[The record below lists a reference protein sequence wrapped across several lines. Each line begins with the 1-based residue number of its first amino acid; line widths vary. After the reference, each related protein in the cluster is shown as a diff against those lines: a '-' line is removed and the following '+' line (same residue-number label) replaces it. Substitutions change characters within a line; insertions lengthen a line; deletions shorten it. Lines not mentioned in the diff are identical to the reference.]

1 MILII
6 NDAEFCT
13 DFSQIN
19 EAIKEREKQLIENS
33 NEFELIPP
41 FKEIYESYRE
51 YRLAEYQLDEEE
63 RNGIFQDETYD
74 YYSQKEK
81 TFSEIKYVESKLVEL
96 FNEMNKIESR
106 NYNIAIGEISKE
118 TTQSSSGESSSS
130 SGSGGGQGGTSSGE
144 ETSNSGDSGS
154 SSNSKQD
161 NKKFELEISGV
172 LTNKEDINWEYI
184 KGEIENLYSSISTIT
199 LDLLQINVTQE
210 EILAFNSQLDNLAV
224 AVKDEN
230 KENTLSQMSTLYD
243 TLATITQK
251 IQGEETYK
259 ILVEIKQNVFKAY
272 SKLDT
277 GNWNE
282 IANDTNNA
290 ITSYSKLL
298 SNTNIEPQNQYIIN
312 KGYILINELQNAV
325 NLQDTSVF
333 LIKYK
338 YLLEELNSL

>member
-1 MILII
+1 MKEKGNNKIKKVEEMNLKNLKRIAYIVLILII
-6 NDAEFCT
+6 
-13 DFSQIN
+13 
-19 EAIKEREKQLIENS
+19 AILGFMIYS
-33 NEFELIPP
+33 NAS
-41 FKEIYESYRE
+41 KDDDNN
-51 YRLAEYQLDEEE
+51 Q
-63 RNGIFQDETYD
+63 N
-74 YYSQKEK
+74 EK

-106 NYNIAIGEISKE
+106 NYNIAIGEISKD

-130 SGSGGGQGGTSSGE
+130 SGSGGGEGGTSSGGE
-144 ETSNSGDSGS
+144 ETSSDSSSDENTS
-154 SSNSKQD
+154 SSNSNQD

-259 ILVEIKQNVFKAY
+259 ILVEIKQNIFKAY
-272 SKLDT
+272 SKLDNE
-277 GNWNE
+277 NWNE
-282 IANDTNNA
+282 IEKDINNA
-290 ITSYSKLL
+290 ITNYSKLL
-298 SNTNIEPQNQYIIN
+298 SDTNIETQNQYVIN
-312 KGYILINELQNAV
+312 KGYVLINELKNAV
-325 NLQDTSVF
+325 NLKDISVF

>member
-1 MILII
+1 MKNLKRIAYIVLILII
-6 NDAEFCT
+6 
-13 DFSQIN
+13 
-19 EAIKEREKQLIENS
+19 AILGFMIYS
-33 NEFELIPP
+33 NAS
-41 FKEIYESYRE
+41 KDDDNN
-51 YRLAEYQLDEEE
+51 Q
-63 RNGIFQDETYD
+63 N
-74 YYSQKEK
+74 EK

-106 NYNIAIGEISKE
+106 NYNIAIGEVSKE
-118 TTQSSSGESSSS
+118 TEKSSSEESSSS

-144 ETSNSGDSGS
+144 GSSSSGDNNST
-154 SSNSKQD
+154 SNSKQD

-172 LTNKEDINWEYI
+172 LTNKENINWEYI

-259 ILVEIKQNVFKAY
+259 ILVEIKQNIFKAY

-282 IANDTNNA
+282 IANDINNA

-298 SNTNIEPQNQYIIN
+298 SNTNIESQNQYAIN

>member
-1 MILII
+1 MKNLKRIAYIVLILII
-6 NDAEFCT
+6 
-13 DFSQIN
+13 
-19 EAIKEREKQLIENS
+19 AILGFMIYS
-33 NEFELIPP
+33 NAS
-41 FKEIYESYRE
+41 KDDDNN
-51 YRLAEYQLDEEE
+51 Q
-63 RNGIFQDETYD
+63 N
-74 YYSQKEK
+74 EK

-106 NYNIAIGEISKE
+106 NYNIAIGEVSKE
-118 TTQSSSGESSSS
+118 TEKSSSEESSSS

-144 ETSNSGDSGS
+144 VSSSSGDNNST
-154 SSNSKQD
+154 SNSKQD

-259 ILVEIKQNVFKAY
+259 ILVEIKQNIFKAY

-282 IANDTNNA
+282 IANDINNA

-298 SNTNIEPQNQYIIN
+298 SNTNIESQNQYAIN

>member
-1 MILII
+1 MKNLKRIAYIVLILII
-6 NDAEFCT
+6 TILGFVIYSNANKNDENVK
-13 DFSQIN
+13 N
-19 EAIKEREKQLIENS
+19 EKA
-33 NEFELIPP
+33 
-41 FKEIYESYRE
+41 
-51 YRLAEYQLDEEE
+51 
-63 RNGIFQDETYD
+63 
-74 YYSQKEK
+74 
-81 TFSEIKYVESKLVEL
+81 FSEIKYVESKLVEL

-106 NYNIAIGEISKE
+106 NYNIAIGEISKD

-130 SGSGGGQGGTSSGE
+130 SGSGGGEGGTSSGGE
-144 ETSNSGDSGS
+144 ETSSDSSNDENTS
-154 SSNSKQD
+154 SSNSNQD

-199 LDLLQINVTQE
+199 LDMLQINVTQE
-210 EILAFNSQLDNLAV
+210 EILTFNNQLDNLAV

-259 ILVEIKQNVFKAY
+259 ILVEVKQNIFKAY

-282 IANDTNNA
+282 ITNDINNA

-298 SNTNIEPQNQYIIN
+298 SNTNIEAQNQYAIN

-325 NLQDTSVF
+325 NLQDVSVF

>member
-1 MILII
+1 MKNLKRIAYIVLILII
-6 NDAEFCT
+6 TILGFVIYSNANKNDENVK
-13 DFSQIN
+13 N
-19 EAIKEREKQLIENS
+19 EKA
-33 NEFELIPP
+33 
-41 FKEIYESYRE
+41 
-51 YRLAEYQLDEEE
+51 
-63 RNGIFQDETYD
+63 
-74 YYSQKEK
+74 
-81 TFSEIKYVESKLVEL
+81 FSEIKYVESKLVEL

-106 NYNIAIGEISKE
+106 NYNIAIGEISKD

-130 SGSGGGQGGTSSGE
+130 SGSGGGEGGTSSGGE
-144 ETSNSGDSGS
+144 ETSSDSSSDENTS
-154 SSNSKQD
+154 SSNSNQD

-199 LDLLQINVTQE
+199 LDMLQINVSQE
-210 EILAFNSQLDNLAV
+210 EILTFNNQLDNLAV

-259 ILVEIKQNVFKAY
+259 ILVEVKQNIFKAY

-277 GNWNE
+277 ENWSE
-282 IANDTNNA
+282 IANNINNA

-298 SNTNIEPQNQYIIN
+298 SNTNIETQNQYVIN
-312 KGYILINELQNAV
+312 KGYVLINELKNAV
-325 NLQDTSVF
+325 NLQDISVF

>member
-1 MILII
+1 MKNLKRIAYIVLILII
-6 NDAEFCT
+6 
-13 DFSQIN
+13 
-19 EAIKEREKQLIENS
+19 AILGFMIYS
-33 NEFELIPP
+33 NAS
-41 FKEIYESYRE
+41 KDDDNN
-51 YRLAEYQLDEEE
+51 Q
-63 RNGIFQDETYD
+63 N
-74 YYSQKEK
+74 EK

-106 NYNIAIGEISKE
+106 NYNIAIGEVSKE
-118 TTQSSSGESSSS
+118 TEKSSSEESSSS

-144 ETSNSGDSGS
+144 GSSSSGDNNST
-154 SSNSKQD
+154 SNSKQD

-259 ILVEIKQNVFKAY
+259 ILVEIKQNIFKAY

-282 IANDTNNA
+282 IANDINNA

-298 SNTNIEPQNQYIIN
+298 SNTNIESQNQYAIN

>member
-1 MILII
+1 MKNLKRIAYIVLILII
-6 NDAEFCT
+6 TILGFVIYSNANKNDENVK
-13 DFSQIN
+13 N
-19 EAIKEREKQLIENS
+19 EKA
-33 NEFELIPP
+33 
-41 FKEIYESYRE
+41 
-51 YRLAEYQLDEEE
+51 
-63 RNGIFQDETYD
+63 
-74 YYSQKEK
+74 
-81 TFSEIKYVESKLVEL
+81 FSEIKYVESKLVEL

-106 NYNIAIGEISKE
+106 NYNIAIGEISKD

-130 SGSGGGQGGTSSGE
+130 SGSGGGEGGTSSGGE
-144 ETSNSGDSGS
+144 ETSSDSSSDENTS
-154 SSNSKQD
+154 SSNSNQD

-199 LDLLQINVTQE
+199 LDMLQINVTQE
-210 EILAFNSQLDNLAV
+210 EILTFNNKLDNLAV

-259 ILVEIKQNVFKAY
+259 ILVEVKQNIFKAY
-272 SKLDT
+272 SKLDNE
-277 GNWNE
+277 NWNE
-282 IANDTNNA
+282 IEKDINNA
-290 ITSYSKLL
+290 ITNYSKLL
-298 SNTNIEPQNQYIIN
+298 SDTNIETQNQYVIN
-312 KGYILINELQNAV
+312 KGYVLINELKNAV
-325 NLQDTSVF
+325 NLKDISVF

>member
-1 MILII
+1 MKNLKRIAYIVLILII
-6 NDAEFCT
+6 TILGFVIYSNANKNDENVK
-13 DFSQIN
+13 N
-19 EAIKEREKQLIENS
+19 EKA
-33 NEFELIPP
+33 
-41 FKEIYESYRE
+41 
-51 YRLAEYQLDEEE
+51 
-63 RNGIFQDETYD
+63 
-74 YYSQKEK
+74 
-81 TFSEIKYVESKLVEL
+81 FSEIKYVESKLVEL

-106 NYNIAIGEISKE
+106 NYNIAIGEISKD

-130 SGSGGGQGGTSSGE
+130 SGSGGGEGGTSSGGE
-144 ETSNSGDSGS
+144 ETSSDSSSDENTS
-154 SSNSKQD
+154 SSNSNQD

-199 LDLLQINVTQE
+199 LDMLQINVTQE
-210 EILAFNSQLDNLAV
+210 EILTFNNQLDNLAV

-259 ILVEIKQNVFKAY
+259 ILVEIKQNIFKAY
-272 SKLDT
+272 SKLDNE
-277 GNWNE
+277 NWNE
-282 IANDTNNA
+282 IEKDINNA
-290 ITSYSKLL
+290 ITNYSKLL
-298 SNTNIEPQNQYIIN
+298 SDTNIETQNQYVIN
-312 KGYILINELQNAV
+312 KGYVLINELKNAV
-325 NLQDTSVF
+325 NLKDISVF

>member
-1 MILII
+1 MKNLKRIAYIILILI
-6 NDAEFCT
+6 VLILGFVIYSNASKD
-13 DFSQIN
+13 DNNNQN
-19 EAIKEREKQLIENS
+19 EKA
-33 NEFELIPP
+33 
-41 FKEIYESYRE
+41 
-51 YRLAEYQLDEEE
+51 
-63 RNGIFQDETYD
+63 
-74 YYSQKEK
+74 
-81 TFSEIKYVESKLVEL
+81 FSEIKYIESKLVEL

-106 NYNIAIGEISKE
+106 NYNIAIGEVSKE
-118 TTQSSSGESSSS
+118 TTQGSSGESSSS

-144 ETSNSGDSGS
+144 ESSNSGDSGS
-154 SSNSKQD
+154 SSNSEQD

-172 LTNKEDINWEYI
+172 LTNKEDINWEYV
-184 KGEIENLYSSISTIT
+184 KGEIENLYSSISTVT

-230 KENTLSQMSTLYD
+230 KEDTLSQMSTLYD
-243 TLATITQK
+243 ALAAITQK

-259 ILVEIKQNVFKAY
+259 ILVEVKQNIFKAY

-277 GNWNE
+277 ENWDE
-282 IANDTNNA
+282 IANDTKNA
-290 ITSYSKLL
+290 ISSYSKLL
-298 SNTNIEPQNQYIIN
+298 TDTNIDTQNQYIIN

-325 NLQDTSVF
+325 NLQDISVF

>member
-1 MILII
+1 MKNLKRIAYIVLILII
-6 NDAEFCT
+6 VILGFM
-13 DFSQIN
+13 IY
-19 EAIKEREKQLIENS
+19 S
-33 NEFELIPP
+33 NAS
-41 FKEIYESYRE
+41 KDDDNN
-51 YRLAEYQLDEEE
+51 Q
-63 RNGIFQDETYD
+63 N
-74 YYSQKEK
+74 EK

-106 NYNIAIGEISKE
+106 NYNIAIGEVSKE
-118 TTQSSSGESSSS
+118 TEQSSSEESSSS

-144 ETSNSGDSGS
+144 GSSSSGDNNST
-154 SSNSKQD
+154 SNSKQD

-210 EILAFNSQLDNLAV
+210 KILAFNSQLDNLAV

-259 ILVEIKQNVFKAY
+259 ILVEIKQNIFKAY

-282 IANDTNNA
+282 IANDINNA

-298 SNTNIEPQNQYIIN
+298 SNTNIESQNQYAIN

>member
-1 MILII
+1 MKEKGNNKIKKVEEMNLKNLKRIAYIVLILII
-6 NDAEFCT
+6 TILGFVIYSNANKNDENVK
-13 DFSQIN
+13 N
-19 EAIKEREKQLIENS
+19 EKA
-33 NEFELIPP
+33 
-41 FKEIYESYRE
+41 
-51 YRLAEYQLDEEE
+51 
-63 RNGIFQDETYD
+63 
-74 YYSQKEK
+74 
-81 TFSEIKYVESKLVEL
+81 FSEIKYVESKLVEL

-106 NYNIAIGEISKE
+106 NYNIAIGEISKD

-130 SGSGGGQGGTSSGE
+130 SGSGGGEGGTSSGGE
-144 ETSNSGDSGS
+144 ETSSDSSSDENTS
-154 SSNSKQD
+154 SSNSNQD

-199 LDLLQINVTQE
+199 LDMLQINVTQE
-210 EILAFNSQLDNLAV
+210 EILTFNNQLDNLAV

-259 ILVEIKQNVFKAY
+259 ILVEVKQNIFKAY
-272 SKLDT
+272 SKLDNE
-277 GNWNE
+277 NWNE
-282 IANDTNNA
+282 IEKDINNA
-290 ITSYSKLL
+290 ITNYSKLL
-298 SNTNIEPQNQYIIN
+298 SDTNIETQNQYVIN
-312 KGYILINELQNAV
+312 KGYVLINELKNAV
-325 NLQDTSVF
+325 NLKDISVF

>member
-1 MILII
+1 MKEKGNNKIKKVEEMNLKNLKRIAYAVLILII
-6 NDAEFCT
+6 TILGFVIYSNANKNDENVK
-13 DFSQIN
+13 N
-19 EAIKEREKQLIENS
+19 EKA
-33 NEFELIPP
+33 
-41 FKEIYESYRE
+41 
-51 YRLAEYQLDEEE
+51 
-63 RNGIFQDETYD
+63 
-74 YYSQKEK
+74 
-81 TFSEIKYVESKLVEL
+81 FSEIKYVESKLVEL

-106 NYNIAIGEISKE
+106 NYNIATGEISKD

-130 SGSGGGQGGTSSGE
+130 SGSGGGEGGTSSGGE
-144 ETSNSGDSGS
+144 ETSSDSSSDENTS
-154 SSNSKQD
+154 SSNSNQD

-172 LTNKEDINWEYI
+172 LTNKEDINWGYI

-199 LDLLQINVTQE
+199 LDMLQINVTQE
-210 EILAFNSQLDNLAV
+210 EILTFNNQLDNLAV

-259 ILVEIKQNVFKAY
+259 ILVEVKQNIFKAY
-272 SKLDT
+272 SKLDSE
-277 GNWNE
+277 NWSE
-282 IANDTNNA
+282 IAKDINNA

-298 SNTNIEPQNQYIIN
+298 SNTNIETQNQYVIN
-312 KGYILINELQNAV
+312 KGYVLINELKNAV
-325 NLQDTSVF
+325 NLKDISVF

>member
-1 MILII
+1 MKNLKRIAYIVLILII
-6 NDAEFCT
+6 VILGFM
-13 DFSQIN
+13 IY
-19 EAIKEREKQLIENS
+19 S
-33 NEFELIPP
+33 NAS
-41 FKEIYESYRE
+41 KDDDNN
-51 YRLAEYQLDEEE
+51 Q
-63 RNGIFQDETYD
+63 N
-74 YYSQKEK
+74 EK

-106 NYNIAIGEISKE
+106 NYNIAIGEVSKE
-118 TTQSSSGESSSS
+118 TEQSSSEESSSS

-144 ETSNSGDSGS
+144 GSSSSGDNNST
-154 SSNSKQD
+154 SNSKQD

-259 ILVEIKQNVFKAY
+259 ILVEIKQNIFKAY

-282 IANDTNNA
+282 IANDINNA

-298 SNTNIEPQNQYIIN
+298 SNTNIESQNQYAIN

>member
-1 MILII
+1 MKNLKRIAYIVLILII
-6 NDAEFCT
+6 VILGFM
-13 DFSQIN
+13 IY
-19 EAIKEREKQLIENS
+19 S
-33 NEFELIPP
+33 NAS
-41 FKEIYESYRE
+41 KDDDNN
-51 YRLAEYQLDEEE
+51 Q
-63 RNGIFQDETYD
+63 N
-74 YYSQKEK
+74 EK

-106 NYNIAIGEISKE
+106 NYNIAIGEVSKE
-118 TTQSSSGESSSS
+118 TEQSSSEESSSS

-144 ETSNSGDSGS
+144 VSSSSGDNNST
-154 SSNSKQD
+154 SNSKQD

-259 ILVEIKQNVFKAY
+259 ILVEIKQNIFKAY

-282 IANDTNNA
+282 IANDINNA

-298 SNTNIEPQNQYIIN
+298 SNTNIESQNQYAIN

-325 NLQDTSVF
+325 NLQDVSVF